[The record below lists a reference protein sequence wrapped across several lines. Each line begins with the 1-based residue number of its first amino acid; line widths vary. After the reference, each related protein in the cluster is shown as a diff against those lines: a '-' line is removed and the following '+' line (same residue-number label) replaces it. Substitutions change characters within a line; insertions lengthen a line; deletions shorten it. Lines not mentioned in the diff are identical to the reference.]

1 MTFASVGVS
10 EVGMQECAYIVASK
24 LRPAARKERNTT
36 YRHSRVNTPQY
47 VVGEIISTVIL
58 LSWAPRKRHKKAAR
72 IVHWPGLAAS
82 AILHHRGPKRTPPQD
97 REEHVA
103 EDPYQPALDLY
114 PNPDPETGEVWVRT
128 PREHGRLVHG
138 EGMGCVAIA
147 QKIPKSGL
155 WREKSHP
162 VEVAIDLLRHYLGQE
177 DVYLSTQRFRGRRR
191 IAHLLSLGSL
201 YADLDFYR
209 IPELVGRSPLAVLE
223 MALLAL
229 EKAAMTE
236 PTLAIGSGR
245 GLYLLWLHG
254 SIPRAALPRWATCQ
268 RRLWEVLRPF
278 GADRT
283 AIDAARVLRVVG
295 TVHKEAGVV
304 VESLAPV
311 GEIKSFENLAKEILP
326 LDRAELCDLRV
337 QRALRAARS
346 PSERLHAPPQGFTQ
360 AMLWEARLSDL
371 QRLREIRWFGEPIP
385 DFRDRWLFL
394 AGVAMSWLAVPTVL
408 QRELYALARQAGGW
422 TEAHARSKL
431 QAVFRTAHQ
440 AARGEG
446 VEYAGVEVDPRYR
459 FRNQTIIELLEIT
472 AEEEREME
480 TVISD
485 DERRRRDR
493 QEKKERRRE
502 AGAMSR
508 EEYEGRAADR
518 RVEARRMAAEG
529 MSRQEIAKALGWSK
543 RHVQRVL
550 NEASSRG

>member
-1 MTFASVGVS
+1 M
-10 EVGMQECAYIVASK
+10 
-24 LRPAARKERNTT
+24 
-36 YRHSRVNTPQY
+36 PQY
-47 VVGEIISTVIL
+47 VVGELITTVIL

-82 AILHHRGPKRTPPQD
+82 AILHQRGPKRTPPQD
-97 REEHVA
+97 REELVA

-128 PREHGRLVHG
+128 PREYGRLVHG

-147 QKIPKSGL
+147 QKVARSGL

-162 VEVAIDLLRHYLGQE
+162 VEVAIELLRHYVGQE

-191 IAHLLSLGSL
+191 ITHLLCLGAL
-201 YADLDFYR
+201 CADLDFYR
-209 IPELVGRSPLAVLE
+209 IPELVRRHPLAVLE

-229 EKAAMTE
+229 EEATMPE
-236 PTLAIGSGR
+236 PTLAIGSGK

-254 SIPRAALPRWATCQ
+254 SIPRAALPRWAACQ

-304 VESLAPV
+304 VEALAPV
-311 GEIKSFENLAKEILP
+311 GEIKSFEDLAREILP

-337 QRALRAARS
+337 QRALRGAPS
-346 PSERLHAPPQGFTQ
+346 PSERHHAPPKGFTQ
-360 AMLWEARLSDL
+360 ATLWEARLSDL
-371 QRLREIRWFGEPIP
+371 QRLRELRFMDAQME
-385 DFRDRWLFL
+385 DYRDRWLFL
-394 AGVAMSWLAVPTVL
+394 SGVAMSWLAVPTVL
-408 QRELYALARQAGGW
+408 QRELYALAHQAGGW
-422 TEAHARSKL
+422 TEGHTRSKL

-440 AARGEG
+440 AARGER
-446 VEYAGVEVDPRYR
+446 VQYAGVEVDPRYR
-459 FRNQTIIELLEIT
+459 FKNQTIIELLEIT
-472 AEEEREME
+472 GHEEREMR

-493 QEKKERRRE
+493 EEKKDKRRV
-502 AGAMSR
+502 AGAMTR
-508 EEYEGRAADR
+508 EEYEARAAGR
-518 RVEARRMAAEG
+518 RVQARRMAAEG
-529 MSRQEIAKALGWSK
+529 LSLREIGRTLGISHEAVRKAL
-543 RHVQRVL
+543 R
-550 NEASSRG
+550 